1 MFGVNLPLAYVGQEA
16 VVRALY
22 KKAPYHL
29 SDADLDAFFSGPGW
43 LTWQRSQGLRGWG
56 GPLPQA
62 WIDDHEVLQRQ
73 ILTAMR
79 AIGMTPVLPAFG
91 GWVPVALMKLYP
103 KANISRVGK
112 PPLCASGTLGDRR

>member
-22 KKAPYHL
+22 KKAPCHL

-112 PPLCASGTLGDRR
+112 PPLCASGTFR